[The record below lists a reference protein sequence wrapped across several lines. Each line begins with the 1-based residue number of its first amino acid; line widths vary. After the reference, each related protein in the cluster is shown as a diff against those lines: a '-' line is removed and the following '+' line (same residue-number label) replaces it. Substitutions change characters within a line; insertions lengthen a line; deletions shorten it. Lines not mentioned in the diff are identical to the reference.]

1 MQTRTVSHRIRLA
14 KPSNSQKSVLGRAF
28 GASRFAYNQ
37 CKNLSETYY
46 KETGKS
52 LSKLALRNR
61 FVQEVKPQHEWLRE
75 LPKSIAEEAAFDFH
89 RSLTAFFKRRHGF
102 PKFRSRKSGRSS
114 FRVNNAQ
121 FKVDGNYI
129 TVTKLGTFKLTESL
143 RFEGKI
149 LNATFSES
157 QGKFYVSIQVETDV
171 GPLPQT
177 GGEVGIDINVHTLN
191 DSDRN
196 VYARPDTSSLD
207 KKLRNCQRSASRK
220 KKGSKNRGKA
230 NLKVSNLHAR
240 ISNIRNDFHHKLSTK
255 LITDNSV
262 LCVEDLNVS
271 GMVKNRNLARSI
283 STSTFARFITMLE
296 YKSINNN
303 RQFVKVGRFFPS
315 SKTCSGCGWV
325 KPNLSLSQRI
335 FKCEKCH
342 LSIDRDLNAAKN
354 ILAEGLR
361 LLDSNNDPRP
371 SGDYA
376 CGEDVRRGCSSTAS
390 VLYSKKQEPIII
402 PA

>member
-14 KPSNSQKSVLGRAF
+14 KPSNYQKSMLGRAF

-37 CKNLSETYY
+37 CKVLSEQHYQT
-46 KETGKS
+46 TGKS
-52 LSKLALRNR
+52 LGKLALRNA

-89 RSLTAFFKRRHGF
+89 RSLVAFFKRGRGF
-102 PKFRSRKSGRSS
+102 PRFRSRKSGTPS
-114 FRVNNAQ
+114 FRVSNAQ
-121 FKVDGNYI
+121 FKVAGKYI
-129 TVTKLGTFKLTESL
+129 IVTKLGTFKLTENL
-143 RFEGKI
+143 RFDGKI
-149 LNATFSES
+149 LNATFSEER
-157 QGKFYVSIQVETDV
+157 GKFYVSIQVETDV
-171 GPLPQT
+171 HPLRQT
-177 GGEVGIDINVHTLN
+177 GAEVGIDLNIHSLN
-191 DSDRN
+191 DSN
-196 VYARPDTSSLD
+196 EKSYARPDVR
-207 KKLRNCQRSASRK
+207 KLNSRLNNLQRSASRK
-220 KKGSKNRGKA
+220 KKGSKNRQKA
-230 NLKVSNLHAR
+230 NRRVSSLYGR
-240 ISNIRNDFHHKLSTK
+240 ISNISEDFHHKLSTS
-255 LITDNSV
+255 LVRDNSTI
-262 LCVEDLNVS
+262 CVEDLKVK
-271 GMVKNRNLARSI
+271 GMVKNRKLARGI
-283 STSTFARFITMLE
+283 SASSFSSFVAMLQ
-296 YKSINNN
+296 YKAQHNN

-376 CGEDVRRGCSSTAS
+376 CGEDVSRVCSSTAS
-390 VLYSKKQEPIII
+390 VLYSEKQEPIIV